1 MKKII
6 ILLFAVLFMFS
17 ASACTIFGQDISE
30 NTPPVSEGTDGAQEK
45 NPSLAGISLGDPAD
59 KVKEIL
65 GTDFEETFYEE
76 AGHFPESFYTWEY
89 SEGTMV
95 VVGHDSNKVLEIRST
110 SPERETDLGVKVGD
124 QAEKVFNTYR
134 EKYSEPE
141 SIHGG
146 KLYGC
151 FKIEEGQAL
160 AFAFNIE
167 NGYFN
172 PEDVPADE
180 LVEGILLTYPT
191 YIDDSF

>member
-1 MKKII
+1 MKKIV
-6 ILLFAVLFMFS
+6 ILLFAVLFIFS
-17 ASACTIFGQDISE
+17 ASACTIFGHDLSE
-30 NTPPVSEGTDGAQEK
+30 NMPPVNK
-45 NPSLAGISLGDPAD
+45 PSLAGISLGDSSE
-59 KVKEIL
+59 KVQEIL
-65 GTDFEETFYEE
+65 GDNFEESFHDE
-76 AGHFPESFYTWEY
+76 AGHFPESYFTWEY
-89 SEGTMV
+89 PEGTMV

-124 QAEKVFNTYR
+124 QADKVLSTYR
-134 EKYSEPE
+134 EKYSEPD

-151 FKIEEGQAL
+151 FKVEEGQAL

-172 PEDVPADE
+172 SEEIPTDKQ
-180 LVEGILLTYPT
+180 VEGILLTYPT

>member
-1 MKKII
+1 MKKLL
-6 ILLFAVLFMFS
+6 ILLFSLLFIFS
-17 ASACTIFGQDISE
+17 ASACTNPGQDLPE
-30 NTPPVSEGTDGAQEK
+30 NTPPVSEGTNDTQENK
-45 NPSLAGISLGDPAD
+45 PSLAGISLGDPAE
-59 KVKEIL
+59 KAEEVFGK
-65 GTDFEETFYEE
+65 DFEETFHEE

-95 VVGHDSNKVLEIRST
+95 VIGHDSNKVLEIRST
-110 SPERETDLGVKVGD
+110 SPERETNLGIKAGD

-134 EKYSEPE
+134 GKYSEPE

-151 FKIEEGQAL
+151 FKVEEGQAL

-172 PEDVPADE
+172 SEDIPADE
-180 LVEGILLTYPT
+180 QVEGILLTYPT